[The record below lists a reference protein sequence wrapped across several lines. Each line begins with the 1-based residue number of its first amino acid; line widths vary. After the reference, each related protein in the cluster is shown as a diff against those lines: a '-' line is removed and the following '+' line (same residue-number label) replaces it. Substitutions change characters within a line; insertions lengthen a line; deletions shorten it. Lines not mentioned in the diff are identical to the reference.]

1 MPSFK
6 TSSHLSISF
15 PCPLKM
21 TLSQTYAS
29 AFLFLPNS
37 RLRYLIMCFKYL
49 VINLFSVFLV
59 FDWKFHVSRDTV
71 LFISALGGTRAK
83 LNKHLLKIWLT
94 EPGKSPHCVVWCHFW
109 LWPSTS
115 TGSSILGTAILQPS
129 HPFHTAP
136 LQPSTLSYFLCPP
149 FPKGQI
155 LLFIFQKKLKQLNDE
170 SHGFRPSPVSKPPGP
185 LPVLSAFLWTH
196 PLLHP
201 QEQDLCTVW
210 SSTSLS
216 LSLSFHFLTSQ
227 LHFTALYWFSFY
239 LPDPSSQC
247 LLEISISF
255 WGIPT
260 TSSICWWLPSPYLQP
275 WVPWTS
281 TCGRPA
287 SILGLHCLRGNFLCT
302 GPSLL
307 PTQLFLC
314 VPWLSEKSH
323 ITQFPKPETWNC
335 TWLPSHYLISLYTCH
350 VLWIIPA
357 KSSQIH
363 LCLCSVTIQRE
374 ANMSCHE

>member
-6 TSSHLSISF
+6 PSSHLSISF

-94 EPGKSPHCVVWCHFW
+94 GPGKSPHCVVWCHFW

-216 LSLSFHFLTSQ
+216 LSFLLLLNLSAAFYCTLLIFLLPPWPLLSVSFGNLHFLLGNPNHIIHLLMTPKSLSPTLNSLNFNMWKTCQYLGSTLSQ
-227 LHFTALYWFSFY
+227 RELFVHWPQPITHTALPLCSLAQWKVTYHPVSQARNLELYLTPFS
-239 LPDPSSQC
+239 LPHKFIYMSC
-247 LLEISISF
+247 LM
-255 WGIPT
+255 
-260 TSSICWWLPSPYLQP
+260 
-275 WVPWTS
+275 
-281 TCGRPA
+281 
-287 SILGLHCLRGNFLCT
+287 N
-302 GPSLL
+302 
-307 PTQLFLC
+307 
-314 VPWLSEKSH
+314 
-323 ITQFPKPETWNC
+323 
-335 TWLPSHYLISLYTCH
+335 YTC
-350 VLWIIPA
+350 
-357 KSSQIH
+357 
-363 LCLCSVTIQRE
+363 
-374 ANMSCHE
+374 